1 MAYYALK
8 KDVFDINKVTVV
20 GSPTITSDGVA
31 SGFSVNDYLTANV
44 NINSSNFDI
53 DFEFTLPN
61 VASGGQYA
69 FRFNNSSNT
78 RFVVTNAK
86 IFMYDNTNLELCS
99 YTYTNNYNVGDLIK
113 AKVKA
118 TSSGITLNLLNK
130 TKNTTVTVS
139 SSKVQNIDASL
150 ITFGRSATTVAT
162 DIFTGSIYLP
172 SFKIYVDNQLVF
184 QPVKPAYLLE
194 RRKEGYDSSK
204 FTVVGT
210 PTITSNGVAS
220 GFNSGNKIQA
230 GVFYG
235 EVFQYEFTAKIGSFT
250 AGVTQY
256 LCQGFKDPTNLSS
269 NLLIA
274 NTNKLWLVAF
284 TEDSV
289 YTNVGSYIISENTE
303 YNIKAIYS
311 KTNVEYYVNNTLVAS
326 IAGNFKVPTSMTF
339 GTAGANA
346 FQGSINLPSTSIT
359 VDGKEVFTG
368 AKENYYM
375 LNGI

>member
-20 GSPTITSDGVA
+20 GNPTITADGVA
-31 SGFSVNDYLTANV
+31 SGLNAENYIVPFSDITLGDDFEMYLPFKLTSIMSGRQLFYRGQYGSRFAFLLGADSKIIRFNFRSSTMTLPSELVIIPNVELNIDYIVKLKLKNGLLSYGYFKNNTYTHV
-44 NINSSNFDI
+44 GELETTLVMDNINW
-53 DFEFTLPN
+53 
-61 VASGGQYA
+61 
-69 FRFNNSSNT
+69 FRF
-78 RFVVTNAK
+78 
-86 IFMYDNTNLELCS
+86 
-99 YTYTNNYNVGDLIK
+99 GG
-113 AKVKA
+113 A
-118 TSSGITLNLLNK
+118 TST
-130 TKNTTVTVS
+130 
-139 SSKVQNIDASL
+139 
-150 ITFGRSATTVAT
+150 SA
-162 DIFTGSIYLP
+162 IINMP
-172 SFKIYVDNQLVF
+172 EFKIYINGQLAYS
-184 QPVKPAYLLE
+184 PTKPTYLLE
-194 RRKEGYDSSK
+194 RRKEGYDPSK
-204 FTVVGT
+204 FTIIGS
-210 PTITSNGVAS
+210 PTITEYGVAS

-256 LCQGFKDPTNLSS
+256 LCQGFKDSTNLSS

-274 NTNKLWLVAF
+274 NINKLWLVAF

-346 FQGSINLPSTSIT
+346 FQGSINLPSISIT

-368 AKENYYM
+368 AKEVYYAM
-375 LNGI
+375 EK